1 MPPQEPGLAPVI
13 RLQLKRRPT
22 PEQEARLEQLALAQL
37 QARKLR
43 RLKLK
48 VALAGAVLVGL
59 LVAGL
64 VMAVDS
70 IDAEGGAL
78 AEDDASSDSD
88 VSPFSRSAGES
99 GDTAAGPA
107 WFTTSGGQ
115 RGR

>member
-22 PEQEARLEQLALAQL
+22 PEQEARLEQLALARL

-48 VALAGAVLVGL
+48 VALAGAALVGL

-70 IDAEGGAL
+70 TDADGGAL
-78 AEDDASSDSD
+78 AEDDSSSDI
-88 VSPFSRSAGES
+88 SPFSRSAGE
-99 GDTAAGPA
+99 GDDTAAGSA
-107 WFTTSGGQ
+107 WFTTSGGGQ